1 MSPFQIKTVQ
11 CLSPAGLHNMAYKE
25 WGDPKNP
32 AVLLCV
38 HGVTRVSDDF
48 DALAA
53 VMSDRYRVICPDVVG
68 RGRSSWL
75 TNPQAYQLPQ
85 YVSDMV
91 TLIARLDV
99 TQVDW
104 FGTSMGGLIG
114 MGVAALKGNPIR
126 KMMLNDIGP
135 TINFAALMRIA
146 EYMGK
151 EVRFPTFEEGVDYI
165 RTIAAPFGP
174 HSDEQWNKLAGDV
187 LRQQKDGQWSRHY
200 DPAIAQAFS
209 TFTEENAAQSEAA
222 LWAIYDAIQCPVLLV
237 RGSES
242 DLLSR
247 ETADLMTQRGPRAAL
262 TELAGI
268 GHAPTFMQ
276 PEQIALARDF
286 FIA

>member
-1 MSPFQIKTVQ
+1 MSQFQVKTVQ

-32 AVLLCV
+32 EVFLCV
-38 HGVTRVSDDF
+38 NGVTRVSDDF
-48 DALAA
+48 DSLETAMA
-53 VMSDRYRVICPDVVG
+53 DRYRVICPDVVG

-75 TNPQAYQLPQ
+75 TNPQFYQLPQ

-99 TQVDW
+99 KQVDW

-114 MGVAALKGNPIR
+114 MGVAALKENPIR

-135 TINFAALMRIA
+135 TINYAALMRIA

-151 EVRFPTFEEGVDYI
+151 EVRFPTFEAGVDYI
-165 RTIAAPFGP
+165 RLIAAPFGP
-174 HSDEQWNKLAGDV
+174 HSDEQWRKLAGDV
-187 LRQQKDGQWSRHY
+187 LRQQNDGQWSRHY

-209 TFTEENAAQSEAA
+209 TFTEESAAQSEAA
-222 LWAIYDAIQCPVLLV
+222 LWAIYDAIHCPVLLV

-247 ETADLMTQRGPRAAL
+247 ETADLMTQRGPRASL
-262 TELAGI
+262 TELADI

-276 PEQIALARDF
+276 PEQIALVRQF

>member
-75 TNPQAYQLPQ
+75 ANPLGYQLPQ

-99 TQVDW
+99 EQIDW

-114 MGVAALKGNPIR
+114 MGVAALKENPIR
-126 KMMLNDIGP
+126 KMLLNDIGP
-135 TINFAALMRIA
+135 TINYAALMRIA

-151 EVRFPTFEEGVDYI
+151 EVRFPTFEAGVDYI

-174 HSDEQWNKLAGDV
+174 HSDEQWHKLAGDV
-187 LRQQKDGQWSRHY
+187 LREQKDGQWIRHY
-200 DPAIAQAFS
+200 DPALALAFS
-209 TFTEENAAQSEAA
+209 SFTQESAAQSETA

-262 TELAGI
+262 TELVGI

>member
-75 TNPQAYQLPQ
+75 ANPHGYQLPQ
-85 YVSDMV
+85 YVNDMV

-99 TQVDW
+99 AQVDW

-114 MGVAALKGNPIR
+114 MGVAALKDHPIR
-126 KMMLNDIGP
+126 KMLLNDIGP
-135 TINFAALMRIA
+135 TINYAALMRIA

-151 EVRFPTFEEGVDYI
+151 EVRFPTFEAGVDYI

-174 HSDEQWNKLAGDV
+174 HSDEQWHKLAGDV
-187 LRQQKDGQWSRHY
+187 LRQQKDGQWIRHY
-200 DPAIAQAFS
+200 DPALALAFS
-209 TFTEENAAQSEAA
+209 SFTQESAAQSETA

>member
-1 MSPFQIKTVQ
+1 
-11 CLSPAGLHNMAYKE
+11 MAYKE

-75 TNPQAYQLPQ
+75 TNPLGYQLPQ

-146 EYMGK
+146 QYMGK
-151 EVRFPTFEEGVDYI
+151 EVRFPTFEAGVDYI

-174 HSDEQWNKLAGDV
+174 HSDEQWRKLAGDV

-247 ETADLMTQRGPRAAL
+247 ETADLMSQRGPRAAL
-262 TELAGI
+262 AELAGI

>member
-1 MSPFQIKTVQ
+1 MSQFQVKTVQ

-32 AVLLCV
+32 EVLLCV

-48 DALAA
+48 DALATA
-53 VMSDRYRVICPDVVG
+53 MADRYRVICPDVVG

-75 TNPQAYQLPQ
+75 TNPQFYQLPQ

-99 TQVDW
+99 KQVDW

-114 MGVAALKGNPIR
+114 MGVAALKDNPIR

-151 EVRFPTFEEGVDYI
+151 EVRFPTFEAGVDYI

-174 HSDEQWNKLAGDV
+174 HSDEQWRKLAGDV

>member
-75 TNPQAYQLPQ
+75 ANPLGYQLPQ

-99 TQVDW
+99 AHIDW

-114 MGVAALKGNPIR
+114 MGVAALKNNPIR
-126 KMMLNDIGP
+126 KMLLNDIGP
-135 TINFAALMRIA
+135 TINYAALMRIA

-151 EVRFPTFEEGVDYI
+151 EVRFPTFEAGVDYI

-174 HSDEQWNKLAGDV
+174 HSDEQWHKLAGDV
-187 LRQQKDGQWSRHY
+187 LREQKDGQWIRHY
-200 DPAIAQAFS
+200 DPALALAFS
-209 TFTEENAAQSEAA
+209 SFTQESAAQSETA
-222 LWAIYDAIQCPVLLV
+222 LWAVYDAIQCPVLLV

-247 ETADLMTQRGPRAAL
+247 ETANLMTQRGPRAAL

>member
-1 MSPFQIKTVQ
+1 MSQFQIKTVQ

-32 AVLLCV
+32 EVLLCV

-75 TNPQAYQLPQ
+75 ANPQFYQLPQ

-99 TQVDW
+99 AQVDW

-114 MGVAALKGNPIR
+114 MGVAALKANPVR
-126 KMMLNDIGP
+126 KMLVNDIGP
-135 TINFAALMRIA
+135 TINYAALMRIA

-151 EVRFPTFEEGVDYI
+151 EVRFPTFEAGVNYI
-165 RTIAAPFGP
+165 RAIAAPFGP
-174 HSDEQWNKLAGDV
+174 HSDEQWQKLAGDV
-187 LRQQKDGQWSRHY
+187 LREQKDGQWIRHY
-200 DPAIAQAFS
+200 DPALAQAFS
-209 TFTEENAAQSEAA
+209 SFTEESAAQSEAA
-222 LWAIYDAIQCPVLLV
+222 LWAIYDAIHCPVLLV

-247 ETADLMTQRGPRAAL
+247 ETADLMTKRGPRAAI

-268 GHAPTFMQ
+268 GHAPTFIH

>member
-99 TQVDW
+99 KQVDW

-114 MGVAALKGNPIR
+114 MGVAALKDNPIR

-135 TINFAALMRIA
+135 TINFAVLMRIA

-151 EVRFPTFEEGVDYI
+151 EVRFPTFEAGVDYI

-200 DPAIAQAFS
+200 DPEIAQAFS

-237 RGSES
+237 RGCES

-247 ETADLMTQRGPRAAL
+247 ETAELMTQRGPRAAL

>member
-48 DALAA
+48 DAMAA

-75 TNPQAYQLPQ
+75 ANPLGYQLPQ

-99 TQVDW
+99 AQIDW

-114 MGVAALKGNPIR
+114 MGVAALKDNPIR
-126 KMMLNDIGP
+126 KLLLNDIGP
-135 TINFAALMRIA
+135 TINYAALMRIA

-151 EVRFPTFEEGVDYI
+151 EVRFPTFEAGVDYI

-174 HSDEQWNKLAGDV
+174 HSDEQWHKLAGDV
-187 LRQQKDGQWSRHY
+187 LREQKDGQWIRHY
-200 DPAIAQAFS
+200 DPALALAFS
-209 TFTEENAAQSEAA
+209 SFTQESAAQSETA
-222 LWAIYDAIQCPVLLV
+222 LWAVYDAIQCPVLLV

>member
-1 MSPFQIKTVQ
+1 MSQFQVKTVE

-32 AVLLCV
+32 EVLLCV

-48 DALAA
+48 DALATA
-53 VMSDRYRVICPDVVG
+53 MADRYRVICPDVVG

-75 TNPQAYQLPQ
+75 TNPQFYQLPQ

-99 TQVDW
+99 KQVDW

-114 MGVAALKGNPIR
+114 MGVAALKDNPIR

-151 EVRFPTFEEGVDYI
+151 EVRFPTFEAGVDYI

-174 HSDEQWNKLAGDV
+174 HSDEQWRKLAGDV

>member
-151 EVRFPTFEEGVDYI
+151 EVRFPTVEAGVDYI

>member
-48 DALAA
+48 DSLAA
-53 VMSDRYRVICPDVVG
+53 VMSDRYRVICPHVVG

-75 TNPQAYQLPQ
+75 ANPLGYQLPQ

-99 TQVDW
+99 AQIDW

-114 MGVAALKGNPIR
+114 MGVAALKNNPIR
-126 KMMLNDIGP
+126 KMLLNDIGP
-135 TINFAALMRIA
+135 TINYAALMRIA

-151 EVRFPTFEEGVDYI
+151 EVRFPTFEAGVDYI

-174 HSDEQWNKLAGDV
+174 HSDEQWHKLAGDV
-187 LRQQKDGQWSRHY
+187 LREQKDGQWIRHY
-200 DPAIAQAFS
+200 DPALALAFS
-209 TFTEENAAQSEAA
+209 SFTQESAAQSETA
-222 LWAIYDAIQCPVLLV
+222 LWAVYDAIQCPVLLV

-247 ETADLMTQRGPRAAL
+247 ETANLMTQRGPRAAL

>member
-75 TNPQAYQLPQ
+75 ANPLGYQLPQ

-99 TQVDW
+99 AQVDW

-114 MGVAALKGNPIR
+114 MGVAALKENPIR
-126 KMMLNDIGP
+126 KMLLNDIGP
-135 TINFAALMRIA
+135 TINYAALMRIA

-151 EVRFPTFEEGVDYI
+151 EVRFPTFEAGVDYI

-174 HSDEQWNKLAGDV
+174 HSDEQWHKLAGDV
-187 LRQQKDGQWSRHY
+187 LREQKDGQWIRHY
-200 DPAIAQAFS
+200 DPALALAFS
-209 TFTEENAAQSEAA
+209 SFTQESAAQSETA

-247 ETADLMTQRGPRAAL
+247 ETANLMTKRGPRAAL